1 MKKSLIII
9 SALTSI
15 IWFSTSSA
23 ETVPGTGLNV
33 HLESANIVGSGRSI
47 NIHRLPIVND
57 SNGTTTVYDVSL
69 RLTLDGAGNV
79 VFENFSQITS
89 PSINNFDNFIPGTYK
104 DTVGTTYTLSGPAIV
119 SDGRTGWALTSAD
132 DGVSYAASWITG
144 SATGHP
150 LIGNRNV
157 VSNLLGGVAYGVQGT
172 NDHNNIRNGWDEA
185 DLISAQQIG
194 DTLVLNLFDASNSS
208 TPDASINLTRVVP

>member
-9 SALTSI
+9 STLSSL

-69 RLTLDGAGNV
+69 RLTLDGTGNV

-89 PSINNFDNFIPGTYK
+89 PSVNNVENFIAGTYK
-104 DTVGTTYTLSGPAIV
+104 DSEGGTYVLSGPAV
-119 SDGRTGWALTSAD
+119 LDNGRTGWALTLTD
-132 DGVSYAASWITG
+132 EGKIYNASWITG
-144 SATGHP
+144 SPADHPSIGSRSITPELSTGF
-150 LIGNRNV
+150 
-157 VSNLLGGVAYGVQGT
+157 SYGVQGSS
-172 NDHNNIRNGWDEA
+172 DRSGIRGEWIEGNVIG
-185 DLISAQQIG
+185 AQQIG
-194 DTLVLNLFDASNSS
+194 DSLILSRFTSP
-208 TPDASINLTRVVP
+208 TPSFSINLTRVVP